1 MFVAFRDVGALDDA
15 LGAFLHAAVAGDG
28 DFAGGTIG
36 AGEELP
42 ACSSAEGA
50 ILESHGDS
58 IRLRGLDGKVPALGK
73 LWKGGGRRR
82 KAEEKDGEE
91 RRRRKTEKKDGEERR
106 RRAVILG
113 RMTLHGGPGRGAART
128 MAWGDS
134 FSC

>member
-91 RRRRKTEKKDGEERR
+91 RRRR
-106 RRAVILG
+106 AVILG
-113 RMTLHGGPGRGAART
+113 RMTLHGAAGPRSGAHD
-128 MAWGDS
+128 GVG
-134 FSC
+134 